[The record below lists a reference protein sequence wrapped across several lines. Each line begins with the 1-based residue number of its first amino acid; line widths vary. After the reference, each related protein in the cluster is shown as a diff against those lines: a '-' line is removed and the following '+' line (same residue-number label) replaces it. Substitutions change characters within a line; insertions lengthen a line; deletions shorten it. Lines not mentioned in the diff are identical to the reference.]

1 MFLGRQH
8 PGHWPRQLH
17 CFSWGWVSG
26 QPEVMQN
33 LETKT
38 SEQNNDGNECT
49 VVWGWF
55 PWPLFSSFPVFAF
68 IPLLL
73 NLLFFPYCS
82 LSSCLSTH
90 LSVLSVCCLCLL
102 FSCLCPCSDA
112 LTCPNTG
119 KTLSGHISCRKPR
132 HVSRQAQSV
141 SPHSQK
147 NWVHP
152 PQHALLF
159 MVPLQSWCL
168 TKPRWIL
175 IHSGSLRGTFQVLA
189 WSHGLSEPHPFS
201 VAISQ
206 KGSLF

>member
-26 QPEVMQN
+26 QSEVMQN

-55 PWPLFSSFPVFAF
+55 PWPLFSSFLVFAL

-82 LSSCLSTH
+82 LSPCLSTNFPI
-90 LSVLSVCCLCLL
+90 LSSPCCLCCSHVFVLAVMHWHVL
-102 FSCLCPCSDA
+102 TLAKLC
-112 LTCPNTG
+112 
-119 KTLSGHISCRKPR
+119 
-132 HVSRQAQSV
+132 Q
-141 SPHSQK
+141 
-147 NWVHP
+147 
-152 PQHALLF
+152 
-159 MVPLQSWCL
+159 
-168 TKPRWIL
+168 
-175 IHSGSLRGTFQVLA
+175 GTFPA
-189 WSHGLSEPHPFS
+189 E
-201 VAISQ
+201 SQ
-206 KGSLF
+206 DMFQDRLKVFLLTAKRTGSIPQNMLPCLWCHCWAGASQSQYEF

>member
-17 CFSWGWVSG
+17 CFSRGWVSG
-26 QPEVMQN
+26 QSELMQN

-38 SEQNNDGNECT
+38 SEQNNDGNERT
-49 VVWGWF
+49 VVWRWF

-82 LSSCLSTH
+82 LSPCLSELTSPSSPL
-90 LSVLSVCCLCLL
+90 LSSPHCVCCSHVFVLAVLHWHV
-102 FSCLCPCSDA
+102 

-132 HVSRQAQSV
+132 RASRLKMFLLTAKRTGSIPQNMLPYLWCHCLAHKV
-141 SPHSQK
+141 PHKANMNFNS
-147 NWVHP
+147 
-152 PQHALLF
+152 
-159 MVPLQSWCL
+159 
-168 TKPRWIL
+168 
-175 IHSGSLRGTFQVLA
+175 
-189 WSHGLSEPHPFS
+189 
-201 VAISQ
+201 
-206 KGSLF
+206 